1 MSTGTETQKE
11 EKKRST
17 LAPINLSLK
26 ALALG
31 VVIFSAI
38 SYFIAL
44 VLGPVMFFTTP
55 DGLTA
60 SARTIHGFSIVLFMI
75 LPVPIPV
82 GTSLGALF
90 MVIWG
95 FFLVC
100 MILAWSDR
108 DGFLQSI
115 RGALSKSIS
124 LAKTNFLFMMPL
136 VASALFS
143 ATIIIS
149 QFQQSQGV
157 QTGSI
162 NFPTTNP
169 YVILA
174 ELSYAPLEEEF
185 AFRITSIGLLVGV
198 ILLIVYR
205 HDPRLMGLKNKVKL
219 ILLAMFSPELAKAK
233 MGYRNVRA
241 DGFLRGISPV
251 EWALI
256 LLTSVV
262 FGLAHFL
269 AGSGWEIG
277 KVSTAFLAGFV
288 FAIMYVA
295 YGAYASIL
303 MHWYFNYYFDVIDIG
318 ASAYGGLITQL
329 STLSDFV
336 NLVGGTIILVIFLV
350 YASYKIGSHL
360 ATKASGT
367 TTTPVPTP

>member
-1 MSTGTETQKE
+1 MKMSTGKSRLGSIEVGM
-11 EKKRST
+11 
-17 LAPINLSLK
+17 K
-26 ALALG
+26 ALALA
-31 VVIFSAI
+31 VVILSAI
-38 SYFIAL
+38 SYFITL

-60 SARTIHGFSIVLFMI
+60 SAQTIHGISIELFMI
-75 LPVPIPV
+75 LPVPIPL
-82 GTSLGALF
+82 GTTLGVLF

-95 FFLVC
+95 LFVVC
-100 MILAWSDR
+100 MILALTDR
-108 DGFLQSI
+108 DGFLKSI
-115 RGALSKSIS
+115 REALSKSICV
-124 LAKTNFLFMMPL
+124 AKTNFLFMMPL

-162 NFPTTNP
+162 TFPTTNP

-185 AFRITSIGLLVGV
+185 AFRITSIGLIVGLFLLVR
-198 ILLIVYR
+198 YR
-205 HDPRLMGLKNKVKL
+205 HDPQIAGVKNKVKL
-219 ILLAMFSPELAKAK
+219 ILLTMFSPELAKAK

-251 EWALI
+251 EWILI

-262 FGLAHFL
+262 FGLAHYL

-288 FAIMYVA
+288 FAIMYVS

-303 MHWYFNYYFDVIDIG
+303 LHWYFNYYFDVIDIA
-318 ASAYGGLITQL
+318 ASAYGGLMTQL
-329 STLSDFV
+329 SALADFV
-336 NLVGGTIILVIFLV
+336 NLVGGTFILLIFLV
-350 YASYKIGSHL
+350 YLSYKVGSYL
-360 ATKASGT
+360 AARASPGPA
-367 TTTPVPTP
+367 TPLTST